1 MRTIFALPLTAIAIV
16 LFVVLVY
23 TSPGT
28 QIEPE
33 SLLYDGFLPST
44 AEFFLKAGEFLTAG
58 GILAL
63 TLSAWRAMKCPAIA
77 PATALLCSLN
87 ALVAIVLLLM
97 APFAGS
103 PTFFFLTLLAI
114 TEALIAIIA
123 FARARSSSI

>member
-1 MRTIFALPLTAIAIV
+1 MRYIFALPVTAIAIA

-63 TLSAWRAMKCPAIA
+63 VLSAWRAMKCPAIA
-77 PATALLCSLN
+77 PAAAILCSLN
-87 ALVAIVLLLM
+87 TLVAIVLLLM
-97 APFAGS
+97 VPFAGT
-103 PTFFFLTLLAI
+103 PTFFFLTLLAFA
-114 TEALIAIIA
+114 EALIAVIA
-123 FARARSSSI
+123 YVRARSNGV